1 MADDSNL
8 KFCMRIE
15 GQKY

>member
-1 MADDSNL
+1 MTEDTTL

-15 GQKY
+15 GKGY